1 MARKQIDFYWV
12 SDFYKA
18 RDVIDKFDPVLKSY
32 KFVRRHV
39 ECTPINQYDQF
50 LSQFMD
56 ACLTLSMKKKR
67 T

>member
-1 MARKQIDFYWV
+1 MINDFNFRYMRNNP
-12 SDFYKA
+12 

-56 ACLTLSMKKKR
+56 VCLTLSMKKK
-67 T
+67 TKIK

>member
-1 MARKQIDFYWV
+1 M

-18 RDVIDKFDPVLKSY
+18 RGVIDKFDPVLKSY

-50 LSQFMD
+50 LPQFMN
-56 ACLTLSMKKKR
+56 KKAKIK
-67 T
+67 

>member
-1 MARKQIDFYWV
+1 M

-50 LSQFMD
+50 LSQSG
-56 ACLTLSMKKKR
+56 CLFNFVHEKENEDKINLWKLI
-67 T
+67 

>member
-1 MARKQIDFYWV
+1 MINDFNFRYMRNNP
-12 SDFYKA
+12 

-50 LSQFMD
+50 FSQFMD
-56 ACLTLSMKKKR
+56 VCLTLSMKKK
-67 T
+67 TKIK

>member
-1 MARKQIDFYWV
+1 MINDFNFRYMRNNP
-12 SDFYKA
+12 
-18 RDVIDKFDPVLKSY
+18 RDVIDKFDPVLKSN

-56 ACLTLSMKKKR
+56 VCLTLSMKKK
-67 T
+67 TKIK

>member
-1 MARKQIDFYWV
+1 M

-18 RDVIDKFDPVLKSY
+18 RGVIDKFDPVLKSY

-50 LSQFMD
+50 FSGAPNESIVQNHINIAL
-56 ACLTLSMKKKR
+56 LNVL
-67 T
+67 

>member
-1 MARKQIDFYWV
+1 MR
-12 SDFYKA
+12 DFYKA

-32 KFVRRHV
+32 KNVRRHL

-56 ACLTLSMKKKR
+56 VCLNLFMNM
-67 T
+67 